1 VGRLSGVSGDAPS
14 PQPTAADIISCNNA
28 CLISTLSSTLPE
40 VLTASIL
47 NLTMSQYEASVPD
60 DGSLKPGIASF
71 FEAFYAIS
79 DTAEAH
85 EQYADHF
92 TSDAKLIM
100 ASKETSGRQGMLS
113 LMHFLG
119 QKKLI

>member
-1 VGRLSGVSGDAPS
+1 MA
-14 PQPTAADIISCNNA
+14 
-28 CLISTLSSTLPE
+28 
-40 VLTASIL
+40 
-47 NLTMSQYEASVPD
+47 QYEASVPE
-60 DGSLKPGIASF
+60 DGSLKAGIASF

-79 DTAEAH
+79 DTADAH

-113 LMHFLG
+113 SILFL
-119 QKKLI
+119 QQ

>member
-1 VGRLSGVSGDAPS
+1 
-14 PQPTAADIISCNNA
+14 
-28 CLISTLSSTLPE
+28 
-40 VLTASIL
+40 
-47 NLTMSQYEASVPD
+47 MSQYETSVPE
-60 DGSLKPGIASF
+60 DGSLKAGIASF

-79 DTAEAH
+79 DTADAH

-113 LMHFLG
+113 SILFL
-119 QKKLI
+119 QQ